1 MLADQAHAKI
11 YVRESRL
18 DPLVL
23 HADLSHPPAQRKQND
38 MGVDRP
44 GRAQE
49 SMNSQ
54 RHSYDD
60 HASFPEQESRV
71 FLQKVAEVIDKG
83 SSSGALDNLILVALP
98 KTRETLKSSLGKQSL
113 EKCTAEYSK
122 NLVSIAAHTLTERLD
137 SLKEAQKEKQK

>member
-11 YVRESRL
+11 YIRESRL
-18 DPLVL
+18 APLVL
-23 HADLSHPPAQRKQND
+23 QLDLSHPPAQKKQND

-44 GRAQE
+44 GRVQE

-60 HASFPEQESRV
+60 HGSFPEQESRV
-71 FLQKVAEVIDKG
+71 FLQKIANVIDEG
-83 SSSGALDNLILVALP
+83 TQSGELDSLVLVALP
-98 KTRETLKSSLGKQSL
+98 KTREFLKSSLGKLSL

-122 NLVSIAAHTLTERLD
+122 NLVSIAAHSLSDRLD